1 MGSAR
6 FGYTVRSCEL
16 LSYFIGVAI
25 IRFAHGGAMMPTD
38 SAFMF
43 WGILASALVILVVT
57 AAFYSIIKYV
67 AENVRK

>member
-6 FGYTVRSCEL
+6 FGFAVRRCEL

-38 SAFMF
+38 STLMF

>member
-6 FGYTVRSCEL
+6 FGFAVRRCEL

-25 IRFAHGGAMMPTD
+25 IRFAHGGAMMSTD
-38 SAFMF
+38 SSVMF
-43 WGILASALVILVVT
+43 WGILASALVILAVT